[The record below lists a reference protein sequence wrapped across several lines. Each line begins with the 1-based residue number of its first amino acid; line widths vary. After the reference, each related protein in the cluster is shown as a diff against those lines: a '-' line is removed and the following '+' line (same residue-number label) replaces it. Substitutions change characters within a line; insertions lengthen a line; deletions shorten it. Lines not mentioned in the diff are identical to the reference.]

1 MMWQAVNPTRL
12 IIQEAG
18 MALNTQEWTIGPL
31 QMMPDFFL
39 VDAVLVA
46 TKGTGA
52 HHEGGGTSS
61 GKPPTIRILLF
72 LIT

>member
-31 QMMPDFFL
+31 QMLADFFL

-46 TKGTGA
+46 TKGTG
-52 HHEGGGTSS
+52 GDQF